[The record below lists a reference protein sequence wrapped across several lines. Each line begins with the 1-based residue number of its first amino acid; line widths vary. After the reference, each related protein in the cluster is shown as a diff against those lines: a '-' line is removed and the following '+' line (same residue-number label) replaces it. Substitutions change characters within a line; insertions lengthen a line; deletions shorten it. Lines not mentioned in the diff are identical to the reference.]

1 MTEQRKLCK
10 NCLYYEKSW
19 LGHLFGSNSFDRCY
33 NPIITGDLVTGDKK
47 SLNCEIARE
56 YEMYGKNYITYCG
69 KDGRYFEQLWG
80 DKK

>member
-10 NCLYYEKSW
+10 DCLYYKKSW
-19 LGHLFGSNSFDRCY
+19 FGHLFGDNSFDRCY

-47 SLNCEIARE
+47 SESCKDARH
-56 YEMYGKNYITYCG
+56 YEMYCGRDGK
-69 KDGRYFEQLWG
+69 YFEQLWG

>member
-1 MTEQRKLCK
+1 MKMTEQRKLCK

-19 LGHLFGSNSFDRCY
+19 LGHLFRSNSLDRCY

-47 SLNCEIARE
+47 SEYCKVARDF
-56 YEMYGKNYITYCG
+56 EMHCG
-69 KDGRYFEQLWG
+69 RDGRYFEQLWG

>member
-19 LGHLFGSNSFDRCY
+19 LGHLFRSNSLDRCY
-33 NPIITGDLVTGDKK
+33 SPIITGDLVTGDKK
-47 SLNCEIARE
+47 SEYCKVARDL
-56 YEMYGKNYITYCG
+56 EMYCG
-69 KDGRYFEQLWG
+69 RDGRYFEQLWG